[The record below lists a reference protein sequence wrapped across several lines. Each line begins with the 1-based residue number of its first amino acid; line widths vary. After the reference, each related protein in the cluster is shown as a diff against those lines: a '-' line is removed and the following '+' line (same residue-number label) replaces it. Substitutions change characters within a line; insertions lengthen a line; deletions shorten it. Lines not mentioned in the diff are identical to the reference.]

1 MEPRTQRTEG
11 TKRTKAGRGSSVL
24 WVLFVLSVLSSAPL
38 PAQQPQGFGDVVEVN
53 VVNVD
58 VYVTDKAGQPVSGLD
73 KRDFELYEDGKRVEI
88 TNFEAVDRA
97 LGAPAAGSL
106 EAPAPQTA
114 GEAAAPPA
122 EAGLHLVVYVD
133 NFNIRQGNRTRA
145 LQQLREF
152 LTRQLVPGDKIL
164 IASNDLG
171 GMNVRLPFSN
181 DPAALS
187 AALDRLETLSVQGD
201 EDERARR
208 QAFQQI
214 LAIQDLALQKR
225 STDPPCPLQI
235 ASPAHGYASVKR
247 QEVLRT
253 LSSLTLLVN
262 SLSGVPG
269 RKAVLYVSD
278 GISLTPGAELFELL
292 YQMCG
297 GGAVTSGM
305 GSAPSENTPVESTTI
320 LFDSRLLGPD
330 SYPAAS
336 QAQLDAQT
344 YNVGGDVDR
353 LAAHAN
359 AHRVTLYTLEAS
371 GAQVSAAADASLGPT
386 ERMLQFPSI
395 ARVQKAN
402 RQDSLQALASATG
415 GRAFLDSINFLPEL
429 TLMRQDFDRYYSL
442 GYTPAHA
449 GDGKEH
455 RIEVKVKRPGLRVR
469 SRQSYRDKPALERTV
484 DRTLA
489 ALLYNV
495 QDNPLEVAL
504 EIGEPNPE
512 AQGGRY
518 IVPVTLRIPLFKLGI
533 LNEQEKYKGRLR
545 LFVAT
550 RGEKGMT
557 PIRQLEVPFEIPREQ
572 VLYAMGK
579 YYSYTLS
586 LQMTPGEQQIAVAV
600 RDETT
605 TTTSYL
611 SRSVTVG
618 AVATA
623 SQSR

>member
-1 MEPRTQRTEG
+1 MKIKDTKDSKDPKG
-11 TKRTKAGRGSSVL
+11 TGASVL
-24 WVLFVLSVLSSAPL
+24 GILAVLAVLSSTPL
-38 PAQQPQGFGDVVEVN
+38 AAQQAPGFGEVVEVN
-53 VVNVD
+53 VVNID
-58 VYVTDKAGQPVSGLD
+58 AYVTDKAGKPVAGLG
-73 KRDFELYEDGKRVEI
+73 KADFEVFEDGKRVEI
-88 TNFEAVDRA
+88 TNFEVVDRSP
-97 LGAPAAGSL
+97 GAPATDSPG
-106 EAPAPQTA
+106 APAPQTA
-114 GEAAAPPA
+114 GEAAAVPAA

-133 NFNIRQGNRTRA
+133 NFNIRHGNRERA
-145 LQQLREF
+145 IQQLREF
-152 LTRQLVPGDKIL
+152 LTRQLVPGDKVM

-171 GMNVRLPFSN
+171 GMNVQLPFSS
-181 DPAALS
+181 DSAALS
-187 AALDRLETLSVQGD
+187 AALGRLETLSVQGD
-201 EDERARR
+201 EDDRARR
-208 QAFQQI
+208 EAFQQI
-214 LAIQDLALQKR
+214 LAIQNLALQKR

-235 ASPAHGYASVKR
+235 ASPAHGYAAVKR

-278 GISLTPGAELFELL
+278 GITLTPGAELFELL
-292 YQMCG
+292 FQMCG

-305 GSAPSENTPVESTTI
+305 GSAPSEGTPVEPSTI
-320 LFDSRLLGPD
+320 LFDSRFLGPD
-330 SYPAAS
+330 SYQAAS

-344 YNVGGDVDR
+344 YNVAGDVDR

-371 GAQVSAAADASLGPT
+371 GAQVSAAADASFGPT

-415 GRAFLDSINFLPEL
+415 GRAFFDSINFLPEL
-429 TLMRQDFDRYYSL
+429 ALMRQDFDRYYSL
-442 GYTPAHA
+442 GYTPAHV

-495 QDNPLEVAL
+495 EDNPLEVTL
-504 EIGEPNPE
+504 EIGEPAAE
-512 AQGGRY
+512 AKGGRY
-518 IVPVTLRIPLFKLGI
+518 IVPVNLRIPLFKLGI
-533 LNEQEKYKGRLR
+533 LNDQEKYKGRLR
-545 LFVAT
+545 IFVAT

-572 VLYAMGK
+572 VMFAMGQ
-579 YYSYTLS
+579 YYGYTLS
-586 LQMTPGEQQIAVAV
+586 LQMTPGEQQVAVAV

-611 SRSVTVG
+611 SRAVNVG

-623 SQSR
+623 SQNR